1 MHCDCGFR
9 FSSAWP
15 VFFVEFFNMLIHQTI
30 GCCIWK
36 RIESKNFSWSEP
48 NNVLLG
54 KNPVKR
60 KKSKEKPSFLA
71 DWVWFLRNF
80 QKKKDFGFCWQDQIL
95 IECFQP
101 FVWISHPSNGSSLLL
116 VGLIFI
122 CWNTQIQW
130 IVLRFHSIKAED
142 KEMKKKTRTPS
153 FTKLNFPDIR
163 LSQLDH
169 HVCLFFPHTFNGSH
183 PVFNPTQSITS
194 DHPVAKK
201 EIKKRR
207 ENCGRNRKRWAQLDA
222 QISFR
227 HFVRFEV
234 KMATSLDLLY
244 PQPTTA

>member
-1 MHCDCGFR
+1 MTRPDLNRMFSAFCLD
-9 FSSAWP
+9 FSS
-15 VFFVEFFNMLIHQTI
+15 
-30 GCCIWK
+30 
-36 RIESKNFSWSEP
+36 IE
-48 NNVLLG
+48 
-54 KNPVKR
+54 R
-60 KKSKEKPSFLA
+60 FLA
-71 DWVWFLRNF
+71 IIGGPYFY
-80 QKKKDFGFCWQDQIL
+80 
-95 IECFQP
+95 
-101 FVWISHPSNGSSLLL
+101 LLKYT
-116 VGLIFI
+116 
-122 CWNTQIQW
+122 N
-130 IVLRFHSIKAED
+130 SMD
-142 KEMKKKTRTPS
+142 RTPFPLDQS
-153 FTKLNFPDIR
+153 RRQRNEKKNADAVVYETQFPDIR

-244 PQPTTA
+244 PQPTTAKDLAFDFFSVPLTNTLLFCSWFFFVFFTALTTFCFIKERRRLIYL